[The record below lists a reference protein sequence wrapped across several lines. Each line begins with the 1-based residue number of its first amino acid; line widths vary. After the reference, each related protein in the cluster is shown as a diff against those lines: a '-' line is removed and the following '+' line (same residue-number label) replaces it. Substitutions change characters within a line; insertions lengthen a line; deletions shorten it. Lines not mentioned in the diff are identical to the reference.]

1 MCECVCV
8 CVCVLLY
15 YVSVCGRSV
24 VSVLTMS
31 WLLGH
36 IYLLLAVKSFVLFCV
51 LAKGSVVVWIPGI
64 AFTI

>member
-1 MCECVCV
+1 MYVCV
-8 CVCVLLY
+8 C
-15 YVSVCGRSV
+15 GKSV

-36 IYLLLAVKSFVLFCV
+36 IYLLLAMKSLVLFCV
-51 LAKGSVVVWIPGI
+51 LAKDSVVVWIPGI

>member
-1 MCECVCV
+1 MCIYSLSLSVCV
-8 CVCVLLY
+8 CVC
-15 YVSVCGRSV
+15 GKSV

-36 IYLLLAVKSFVLFCV
+36 IYLLLAMKSLVLFCV